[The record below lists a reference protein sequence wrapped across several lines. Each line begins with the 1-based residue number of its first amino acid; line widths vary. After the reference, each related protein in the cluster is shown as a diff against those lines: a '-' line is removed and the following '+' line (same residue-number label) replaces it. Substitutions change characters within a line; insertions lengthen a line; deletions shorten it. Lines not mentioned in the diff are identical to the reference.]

1 MINPILVGKI
11 WSVSENKNK
20 IFFEI
25 KCNQII
31 LYPHMLIQVKQI
43 TGFRPLK
50 LKIIKL
56 MDINCDNSWSKILPD
71 SFLQMVIKCEDDEF

>member
-1 MINPILVGKI
+1 
-11 WSVSENKNK
+11 
-20 IFFEI
+20 
-25 KCNQII
+25 
-31 LYPHMLIQVKQI
+31 MLIQVKQI